1 MIQFFFYRTFHS
13 FIINL
18 LIHFVHLPSAIC
30 HRSSLSMGTTTSR
43 PPPPSRT
50 IHLTHPPPHHPSVP
64 GYVADNHYTLEY
76 TLLTGRHTVRD
87 LLAMTQQ
94 HSAPNGPNVPKIV
107 GVRRPASNATLS
119 MATELEDGDRLNIV
133 VTES

>member
-1 MIQFFFYRTFHS
+1 
-13 FIINL
+13 
-18 LIHFVHLPSAIC
+18 
-30 HRSSLSMGTTTSR
+30 MGTTTSR
-43 PPPPSRT
+43 PPPPPRT

-94 HSAPNGPNVPKIV
+94 HSAPNGPTVSRIV
-107 GVRRPASNATLS
+107 GVRRPASIATLS
-119 MATELEDGDRLNIV
+119 MNTELEDGDRLNIV